1 MCVHVLHIFSITP
14 QTNLCSYECPTLFS
28 LTSIRILIGELT
40 DQNVLIVK
48 GSLEK
53 TAEHFKLSKADTEQV
68 LSQCREKLAQAR
80 LQRPKTT
87 S

>member
-1 MCVHVLHIFSITP
+1 M
-14 QTNLCSYECPTLFS
+14 
-28 LTSIRILIGELT
+28 
-40 DQNVLIVK
+40 LIVK

-80 LQRPKTT
+80 LQRPKPHRDDKIVTAWNGKKLGGENEKYKEKGSKNVT
-87 S
+87 K